1 MVVGDLTWVKGTYQ
15 TVSGLITSEW
25 KRDKDK
31 FTLDVFIP
39 ANTTSTIYIPAKNES
54 NVTES
59 GKLTRMA
66 QGVKFIKWEKGC
78 AVFEVVSGNY
88 HFVST
93 DRQ

>member
-1 MVVGDLTWVKGTYQ
+1 MGKGTYQ

-25 KRDKDK
+25 KREKDK

-39 ANTTSTIYIPAKNES
+39 ANTTSTIYIPAENES

-59 GKLTRMA
+59 GKPARMA
-66 QGVKFIKWEKGC
+66 QGVKFIKWEEGC
-78 AVFEVVSGNY
+78 AIFEAVSGSY

-93 DRQ
+93 DQE